1 MNSYH
6 AVQRVPADFSA
17 EPRLVANII
26 AGRVEKLLER
36 VTDDGLN
43 PIHGDLSVRPEVD
56 LEYLTDVLRFTWT
69 PVE

>member
-1 MNSYH
+1 VNSYH

-36 VTDDGLN
+36 VTEDGLN
-43 PIHGDLSVRPEVD
+43 PIHGTLTVEPGIDD
-56 LEYLTDVLRFTWT
+56 EYLTDVLRFTWT

>member
-1 MNSYH
+1 VNSYH

-36 VTDDGLN
+36 VTEDGLN
-43 PIHGDLSVRPEVD
+43 PIDGTLTVAPAVD
-56 LEYLTDVLRFTWT
+56 DEYLTDVLRFSWT
-69 PVE
+69 QSE